1 MKFIKQ
7 PNVQI
12 ELILKNVN
20 ASVTKET
27 QGMQSPWYESS
38 ISGNF
43 CFNVVNDGCGIYE
56 EKIKVYKD
64 EIEEKNIR
72 IKYLENSLKSQ
83 KTVRDLVAQVREE
96 NRRAKKIYTSARSL
110 LVTDQYEQAIA
121 LFKQYLDIYPDNNY
135 APDATYWLAK
145 TYLASKKYH
154 NAKVIFRVFQKEHPL
169 HHKYSNSLFDLA
181 KEFTGLFDTK
191 LIGRTFIYTVL
202 GQFMTSK
209 YAIVNCSNGLRI
221 IDSKF
226 NEYVVS
232 EFCKR
237 FPKETFTSPKLV
249 LELPNSESNVID
261 SEIELIVPMQIKN
274 DIKGL
279 VLLGQT
285 LKKGGYT
292 NSDIEF
298 IYSAASLA
306 VISLENSRL
315 FEEYLQKQKMEKDL
329 EVARSIQQKLIP
341 SKFPKFNNFEISA
354 VNIPARQVGGDYF
367 DILKLDDDRT
377 LIVIADVSG
386 KGIQAALLMA
396 NIQAFIKTLSKL
408 DYKLGE
414 ATNMLNNLVTE
425 NTTNG
430 SFITL
435 FWGIFNDKTL
445 EFEYVNAGHN
455 PPYRYRNGEITRMK
469 KGGMIL
475 GVMETIIPYESEKIY
490 LQPNDTLLF
499 FTDGI
504 TEAMNINNEEFGE
517 EKLINILTKNADMNV
532 LEMKNEILRELK
544 VFTEDAEQSDDITLM
559 VLKSKEHVCKT
570 EF

>member
-1 MKFIKQ
+1 MTTDNKTALRNLSALIDFSKQINSNLDLRFTLDNLLFTLFGKLLVNKGAVAFIDENGKIEIVASKGIEQRLLNEVMKTSGEKLSIDEIKQ
-7 PNVQI
+7 KFFLESIFDLYFEDN
-12 ELILKNVN
+12 LFGYILLGEKL
-20 ASVTKET
+20 TGKEIT
-27 QGMQSPWYESS
+27 A
-38 ISGNF
+38 
-43 CFNVVNDGCGIYE
+43 DDE
-56 EKIKVYKD
+56 EFV
-64 EIEEKNIR
+64 
-72 IKYLENSLKSQ
+72 
-83 KTVRDLVAQVREE
+83 KTVANIVSTAIKNFRMLQSLTATNRELDS
-96 NRRAKKIYTSARSL
+96 KINQL
-110 LVTDQYEQAIA
+110 
-121 LFKQYLDIYPDNNY
+121 
-135 APDATYWLAK
+135 
-145 TYLASKKYH
+145 
-154 NAKVIFRVFQKEHPL
+154 
-169 HHKYSNSLFDLA
+169 NSLFDLA

-249 LELPNSESNVID
+249 SELPNSESNVID

>member
-1 MKFIKQ
+1 MTTDNKTALRNLSALIDFSKQINSNLDLRFTLDNLLFTLFGKLLVNKGAVAFIDENGKIEIVASKGIEQRLLNEVMKTSGEKLSIDEIKQ
-7 PNVQI
+7 KFFLESIFDLYFEDN
-12 ELILKNVN
+12 LFGYILLGEKL
-20 ASVTKET
+20 TGKEIT
-27 QGMQSPWYESS
+27 A
-38 ISGNF
+38 
-43 CFNVVNDGCGIYE
+43 DDE
-56 EKIKVYKD
+56 EFV
-64 EIEEKNIR
+64 
-72 IKYLENSLKSQ
+72 
-83 KTVRDLVAQVREE
+83 KTVANIVSTAIKNFRMLQSLTATNRELDS
-96 NRRAKKIYTSARSL
+96 KINQL
-110 LVTDQYEQAIA
+110 
-121 LFKQYLDIYPDNNY
+121 
-135 APDATYWLAK
+135 
-145 TYLASKKYH
+145 
-154 NAKVIFRVFQKEHPL
+154 
-169 HHKYSNSLFDLA
+169 NSLFDLA

-226 NEYVVS
+226 NEEVVS

-249 LELPNSESNVID
+249 SELPNSESNMID

>member
-1 MKFIKQ
+1 MTTDNKTALRNLSALIDFSKQINSNLDLRFTLDNLLFTLFGKLLVNKGAVAFIDENGKIEIVASKGIEQRLLNEVMKTSGEKLSIDEIKQ
-7 PNVQI
+7 KFFLESIFDLYFEDN
-12 ELILKNVN
+12 LFGYILLGEKL
-20 ASVTKET
+20 TGKEIT
-27 QGMQSPWYESS
+27 A
-38 ISGNF
+38 
-43 CFNVVNDGCGIYE
+43 DDE
-56 EKIKVYKD
+56 EFV
-64 EIEEKNIR
+64 
-72 IKYLENSLKSQ
+72 
-83 KTVRDLVAQVREE
+83 KTVANIVSTAIKNFRMLQSLTATNRELDS
-96 NRRAKKIYTSARSL
+96 KINQL
-110 LVTDQYEQAIA
+110 
-121 LFKQYLDIYPDNNY
+121 
-135 APDATYWLAK
+135 
-145 TYLASKKYH
+145 
-154 NAKVIFRVFQKEHPL
+154 
-169 HHKYSNSLFDLA
+169 NSLFDLA

-249 LELPNSESNVID
+249 SELPNSESNMID

>member
-1 MKFIKQ
+1 MTTDNKTALRNLSALIDFSKQINSNLDLRFTLDNLLFTLFGKLLVNKGAVAFIDENGKIEIVASKGIEQRLLNEVMKTSGEKLSIDEIKQ
-7 PNVQI
+7 KFFLESIFDLYFEDN
-12 ELILKNVN
+12 LFGYILLGEKL
-20 ASVTKET
+20 TGKEIT
-27 QGMQSPWYESS
+27 ADDKE
-38 ISGNF
+38 F
-43 CFNVVNDGCGIYE
+43 V
-56 EKIKVYKD
+56 
-64 EIEEKNIR
+64 
-72 IKYLENSLKSQ
+72 
-83 KTVRDLVAQVREE
+83 KTVANIVSTAIKNFRMLQSLTATNRELDS
-96 NRRAKKIYTSARSL
+96 KINQL
-110 LVTDQYEQAIA
+110 
-121 LFKQYLDIYPDNNY
+121 
-135 APDATYWLAK
+135 
-145 TYLASKKYH
+145 
-154 NAKVIFRVFQKEHPL
+154 
-169 HHKYSNSLFDLA
+169 NSLFDLA

-249 LELPNSESNVID
+249 SELPNSESNMID

>member
-1 MKFIKQ
+1 MTTDNKTALRNLSALIDFSKQINSNLDLRFTLDNLLFTLFGKLLVNKGVVAFIDKDGKIEIVASKGIEQHLLDELKQ
-7 PNVQI
+7 DSNQMLTIDEIKRKLALKSMFDLNI
-12 ELILKNVN
+12 EDNLLGHILLGGKLTGKPITSDDEEFVN
-20 ASVTKET
+20 AVANIVSTAIKNFRMLQNLAET
-27 QGMQSPWYESS
+27 NRELDSK
-38 ISGNF
+38 
-43 CFNVVNDGCGIYE
+43 VNQ
-56 EKIKVYKD
+56 
-64 EIEEKNIR
+64 
-72 IKYLENSLKSQ
+72 L
-83 KTVRDLVAQVREE
+83 
-96 NRRAKKIYTSARSL
+96 
-110 LVTDQYEQAIA
+110 
-121 LFKQYLDIYPDNNY
+121 
-135 APDATYWLAK
+135 
-145 TYLASKKYH
+145 
-154 NAKVIFRVFQKEHPL
+154 
-169 HHKYSNSLFDLA
+169 NSLFDLA

-209 YAIVNCSNGLRI
+209 YAIVNCSNGLQI

-226 NEYVVS
+226 NEKVVID
-232 EFCKR
+232 FCEH
-237 FPKETFTSPKLV
+237 FPKETFNSPKLASD
-249 LELPNSESNVID
+249 LPVSIMESID
-261 SEIELIVPMQIKN
+261 EEIELIIPMQIKN

-279 VLLGQT
+279 VLLGPT

-306 VISLENSRL
+306 IISLENSRL
-315 FEEYLQKQKMEKDL
+315 FDEYLQKQKMEKDL
-329 EVARSIQQKLIP
+329 EVARDIQQKLIP
-341 SKFPKFNNFEISA
+341 SKFPKFNNFEITA

-408 DYKLGE
+408 DYQLDE
-414 ATNMLNNLVTE
+414 ATNMLNNLVSE

-455 PPYRYRNGEITRMK
+455 PPYRFRYGEIKRLK

-475 GVMETIIPYESEKIY
+475 GVMETIIPYESEKIQ
-490 LQPNDTLLF
+490 LQPNDILLF

-504 TEAMNINNEEFGE
+504 TEAMNINNVEFGE
-517 EKLINILTKNADMNV
+517 ENLTKILFENV
-532 LEMKNEILRELK
+532 NLNISDLKNEILTQLK
-544 VFTEDAEQSDDITLM
+544 GFTENAEQSDDITLM
-559 VLKSKEHVCKT
+559 ILKSKEHVCKT

>member
-1 MKFIKQ
+1 MTTDNKTALRNLSALIDFSKQINSNLDLRFTLDNLLFTLFGKLLVNKGAVAFIDENGKIEIVASKGIEQRLLNEVMKTSGEKLSIDEIKQ
-7 PNVQI
+7 KFFLESIFDLYFEDN
-12 ELILKNVN
+12 LFGYILLGEKL
-20 ASVTKET
+20 TGKEIT
-27 QGMQSPWYESS
+27 ADDKE
-38 ISGNF
+38 F
-43 CFNVVNDGCGIYE
+43 V
-56 EKIKVYKD
+56 
-64 EIEEKNIR
+64 
-72 IKYLENSLKSQ
+72 
-83 KTVRDLVAQVREE
+83 KTVANIVSTAIKNFRMLQSLTATNRELDS
-96 NRRAKKIYTSARSL
+96 KINQL
-110 LVTDQYEQAIA
+110 
-121 LFKQYLDIYPDNNY
+121 
-135 APDATYWLAK
+135 
-145 TYLASKKYH
+145 
-154 NAKVIFRVFQKEHPL
+154 
-169 HHKYSNSLFDLA
+169 NSLFDLA

-249 LELPNSESNVID
+249 SELPNSESNMID

-341 SKFPKFNNFEISA
+341 SKFPKFINFEISA